1 MPGRIM
7 NATAPHDASEQEYLR
22 QTAVLFYRSALPGQV
37 FAALLATL
45 LIAACESRYPTLSRF
60 WYAGMLIIAALRYRL
75 SMRFQDSGAAAD
87 NIGKWTTAG
96 IAGAA
101 VAGLAW
107 AIGAVLFMWDVSE
120 QQQFFTAFLVAGVV
134 AGGLPMLSPI
144 PAAFRWFLF
153 PSVGAVLLCSL
164 GQAHTS
170 LQWVLGASATLFL
183 LGMLRSS
190 MLFHEAISTSIRLG
204 IAQQELVA
212 KLTQSRDQAQAGS
225 LAKSQFLA
233 TMSHEIRTPM
243 NGILGMAQLLLMD
256 ERMEESERKDY
267 ARTILGSGQ
276 TLLTLLN
283 DILDLS
289 KVEAGKMELS
299 NSIFDPRQL
308 LDECARLFSQAAQEK
323 GLTIAVAW
331 RGQPGS
337 RYEADATRL
346 RQMLANLV
354 GNAVK
359 FTATG
364 SVRIEAAVLE
374 AGDHLALLEFSVT
387 DTGIGIP
394 EEQLARLFHP
404 FSQADSSTTR
414 EYGGTGLGLSII
426 RSLAHLMGGEVGVTS
441 QAGQGS
447 RFWFTARVGLVA
459 TGDEARAPEP
469 VTTTEVPAQATGSA
483 SRVLVVEDNVTN
495 RKVVEALLRRQGLT
509 SVSVENGQ
517 EAINALRSG
526 LQPSLILM
534 DMHMPVMDGPM
545 ATRLI
550 RTWEEET
557 GRPRLPIVALTA
569 NAFADDRQRCHEAGM
584 DDFLTKPI
592 SLDALKAVVAR
603 WVRPPS

>member
-22 QTAVLFYRSALPGQV
+22 HTAVLFYRSALPGQV

-45 LIAACESRYPTLSRF
+45 LIAACESRYPALAGF
-60 WYAGMLIIAALRYRL
+60 WYAGMIAISAVRYRL
-75 SMRFQDSGAAAD
+75 SIRFQASGTATDS
-87 NIGKWTTAG
+87 IRKWTTTG
-96 IAGAA
+96 VAGAA
-101 VAGLAW
+101 VAGLGW
-107 AIGAVLFMWDVSE
+107 GVGTVLFMWDVSE

-212 KLTQSRDQAQAGS
+212 ELTRSRDQAQAGS

-256 ERMEESERKDY
+256 DQMEDGQRKDY
-267 ARTILGSGQ
+267 ARTILSSGQ

-299 NSIFDPRQL
+299 TCTFDPRQL
-308 LDECARLFSQAAQEK
+308 IEECARLFSQSAQEK
-323 GLTIAVAW
+323 GLAITTTW
-331 RGQPGS
+331 HGPPGS

-359 FTATG
+359 FTAAG
-364 SVRIEAAVLE
+364 SVRIEAAVVE
-374 AGDHLALLEFSVT
+374 PGDHLALLEFSVT

-394 EEQLARLFHP
+394 QEQQSRLFHP

-426 RSLAHLMGGEVGVTS
+426 RSLAHLMGGSVGVTS

-447 RFWFTARVGLVA
+447 RFWFTVRVGIA
-459 TGDEARAPEP
+459 AADGETQA
-469 VTTTEVPAQATGSA
+469 PAQAASMAPSVQATGTVG
-483 SRVLVVEDNVTN
+483 RVLIVEDNATN
-495 RKVVEALLRRQGLT
+495 RKVVEALLRRQGLQ

-517 EAINALRSG
+517 EAMDALHSG

-545 ATRLI
+545 ATRRI
-550 RTWEEET
+550 RAWEEET

-569 NAFADDRQRCHEAGM
+569 NAFADDRQRCQDAGM
-584 DDFLTKPI
+584 DDFVTKPI

-603 WVRPPS
+603 WVRPPA